1 MKELSQ
7 MKPLC
12 EVCGEKHIIY
22 DDGYDYLDCIL
33 AHKLKEKRDY
43 KIEVWDIPNKK
54 WVRQK
59 DFYSGGGGI

>member
-1 MKELSQ
+1 MKKLSQ
-7 MKPLC
+7 MKQLC

-22 DDGYDYLDCIL
+22 EDGYDYLDCIL
-33 AHKLKEKRDY
+33 AYKLKEKRDY

-59 DFYSGGGGI
+59 DFYDGGGGI